1 MKLQLLQQMV
11 RQTTPPREQRMEDH
25 CPDYVIT
32 IEPTHKVTS
41 PWLPNPLAQA
51 VVLTIL
57 GTRMFPKPNTQD
69 IIMDLAGRTCS
80 YLGGEAHSGMVAGCR
95 KLEELALPRVLEEL
109 ARHPGFSLLVI
120 GYSLGAGLAQLFAR
134 LVDRQSLLPPGTVAR
149 AVCFGCP
156 PVFLCSADLAAQ
168 DNVLAV
174 TNNND
179 GITAGSLGT
188 IDHLFHKT
196 RVLQK
201 LAVKRRTLVKLA
213 LGVGDGEKDEA
224 LEDIDTDEEDE
235 AVEEEEEPQI
245 AKKPGLMS
253 RARNTVRTSYMKA
266 RDKTLSSSDA
276 WEQVEEAISAVP
288 YRHPP
293 LTITAGRLLLLRK
306 NQKGE
311 EEDKVTVRSFSG
323 PHETR
328 QFSQQLRLKMGMF
341 ECHMP
346 WGYNSIF
353 AGDKKSHG

>member
-1 MKLQLLQQMV
+1 MV
-11 RQTTPPREQRMEDH
+11 
-25 CPDYVIT
+25 
-32 IEPTHKVTS
+32 S
-41 PWLPNPLAQA
+41 SPLAQA

-57 GTRMFPKPNTQD
+57 GTRIFPKPNTQD

-80 YLGGEAHSGMVAGCR
+80 YLGGEAHCGMVAGCR
-95 KLEELALPRVLEEL
+95 KLEELALPRVLEQL
-109 ARHPGFSLLVI
+109 AGHPGFSLLVI
-120 GYSLGAGLAQLFAR
+120 GYSLGAGLAQLFTR
-134 LVDRQSLLPPGTVAR
+134 LVDRESLLPPGTTVR

-179 GITAGSLGT
+179 GITAGSLCT

-196 RVLQK
+196 RVLQQ

-224 LEDIDTDEEDE
+224 LEDMDTDEEDD
-235 AVEEEEEPQI
+235 EEEEKPQI
-245 AKKPGLMS
+245 EKKPGLMS
-253 RARNTVRTSYMKA
+253 RARNTMRTSYRKA
-266 RDKTLSSSDA
+266 RDKTLNSSEA

-306 NQKGE
+306 NPKGE
-311 EEDKVTVRSFSG
+311 GEDKVGVRSFSG

-341 ECHMP
+341 DCHMP

-353 AGDKKSHG
+353 AGDDRLLGA